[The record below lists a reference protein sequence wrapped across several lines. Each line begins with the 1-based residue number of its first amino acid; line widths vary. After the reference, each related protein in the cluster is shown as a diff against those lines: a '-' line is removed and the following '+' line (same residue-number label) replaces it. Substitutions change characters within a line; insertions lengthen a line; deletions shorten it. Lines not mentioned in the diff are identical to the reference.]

1 MTTVDS
7 LENLLAKP
15 QVPLSFCRQTQEI
28 RQGQIIHE

>member
-15 QVPLSFCRQTQEI
+15 QVRLLFCRQTLEI